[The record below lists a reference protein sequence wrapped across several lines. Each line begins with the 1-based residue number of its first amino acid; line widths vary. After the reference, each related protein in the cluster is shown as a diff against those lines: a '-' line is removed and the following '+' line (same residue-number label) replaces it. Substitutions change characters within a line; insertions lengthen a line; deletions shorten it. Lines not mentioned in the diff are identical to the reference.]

1 MSPSEPST
9 PGRPGRRRKTSEPD
23 EAQTETTPS
32 EAAPTRAGGRRKGG
46 GRRKKEPKRFGR
58 MLPVLVGALVV
69 ALIALGAVLYVQL
82 SGDGAGD
89 EAAQE
94 SRPAVY
100 RVVDTGNMNEVL
112 ASRDID
118 SRELNAGELFERST
132 AEISSQSIDFALRDS
147 ELVEDCSEAVWG
159 DEVEEA
165 LAAADCTQAG
175 SATYM
180 ADNYFGAATVFNLDD
195 VEDSRAVASA
205 MDLPEPEEEGE
216 EPIDP
221 GFILPPSGEDPLD
234 RLGSGYSAADA
245 IVSGHYLVVV
255 WVQATDSD
263 SVEDRVSLA
272 SPLVA
277 LANFR
282 DPLYRRMVEL
292 SGTED
297 TGGEE
302 ETVEPPVEE
311 EPLEE
316 EPVEEAPADE
326 EPVVPAD

>member
-1 MSPSEPST
+1 
-9 PGRPGRRRKTSEPD
+9 
-23 EAQTETTPS
+23 
-32 EAAPTRAGGRRKGG
+32 
-46 GRRKKEPKRFGR
+46 
-58 MLPVLVGALVV
+58 MLPLLVGALVV

-82 SGDGAGD
+82 SEDGEGD
-89 EAAQE
+89 ETPQE
-94 SRPAVY
+94 SRAAVY

-112 ASRDID
+112 ASRDVD
-118 SRELNAGELFERST
+118 TRDLNAGELFERRT
-132 AEISSQSIDFALRDS
+132 AEISSQSIEFVLRDS
-147 ELVEDCSEAVWG
+147 ELVGDCSEAVWG
-159 DEVEEA
+159 EEVEEA

-175 SATYM
+175 MATYV

-195 VEDSRAVASA
+195 VEDSRAVANA

-216 EPIDP
+216 EPVDP
-221 GFILPPSGEDPLD
+221 GFILPPSGEEPFD

-255 WVQATDSD
+255 WVQATGSD

-292 SGTED
+292 SDGDED
-297 TGGEE
+297 TGTEE
-302 ETVEPPVEE
+302 ESVEP
-311 EPLEE
+311 PLEE
-316 EPVEEAPADE
+316 EPVEEPPLEEEPAEEAPVEEAPADE
-326 EPVVPAD
+326 EPGVPGD